1 MPDKKTVLGFT
12 IGVGCTLAA
21 PLAISLCASA
31 ARPVA
36 KSVLKGSLLMANTL
50 LEKLAVAAE
59 SVTDLVA
66 EVRAEVDDELLR
78 KGPPT
83 PHARDR
89 AHTHA
94 NGPTSEAEAN
104 GLAEP
109 SRQGGG

>member
-1 MPDKKTVLGFT
+1 MPDKKTVLGFA

-21 PLAISLCASA
+21 PLAVSLCATT

-36 KSVLKGSLLMANTL
+36 KSVLKRSLLLANAA

-59 SVTDLVA
+59 SFTDLVA
-66 EVRAEVDDELLR
+66 EVRAEVDEELLR
-78 KGPPT
+78 KGPPA
-83 PHARDR
+83 PQARDR

-94 NGPTSEAEAN
+94 NGPTSETEAN

-109 SRQGGG
+109 SRQGAG